1 MKTITKMRTSEGSTT
16 IEFLQDAARE
26 YRWRVTSRNGEI
38 IGASSEG
45 FSSMQACK
53 RNLSLLVLCVNE
65 IAIEGWH
72 SV

>member
-1 MKTITKMRTSEGSTT
+1 MKTIAKMRTHEGSTT
-16 IEFLQDAARE
+16 IEFLQDNAKE
-26 YRWRVTSRNGEI
+26 YRWRITSRNGEI

-45 FSSMQACK
+45 FSSFQNAK
-53 RNLSLLVLCVNE
+53 KNLALLVLAVQE

>member
-1 MKTITKMRTSEGSTT
+1 MKTIAKMRTREGSTT
-16 IEFLQDAARE
+16 IEFLQDTAKE

-45 FSSMQACK
+45 FSSFQNAK
-53 RNLSLLVLCVNE
+53 KNLSLLVLAVQE

-72 SV
+72 SI

>member
-1 MKTITKMRTSEGSTT
+1 MKTIAKMRTREGSAT
-16 IEFLQDAARE
+16 IEFLQDSARE
-26 YRWRVTSRNGEI
+26 YRWRIKSRNGEI

-45 FSSMQACK
+45 FSTMQNAK
-53 RNLSLLVLCVNE
+53 KNLSLLVLCVQE